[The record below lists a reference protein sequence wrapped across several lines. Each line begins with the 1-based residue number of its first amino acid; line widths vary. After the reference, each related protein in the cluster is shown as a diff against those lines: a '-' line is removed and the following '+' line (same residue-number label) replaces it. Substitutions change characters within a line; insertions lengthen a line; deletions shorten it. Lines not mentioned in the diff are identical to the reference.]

1 VEQELGSLGAHDGMQ
16 PIAPIG
22 RSPDATGEDVL
33 ADAVRVVRECLG
45 GRLLAAYAL
54 GSLAHGGFSALVSD
68 VDLALVLADPIQA
81 ADAATLLAV
90 AADVRAAGSP
100 LHARLSVFWGTPG
113 SLAGRAGGR
122 FPPLDRLCLLEH
134 GRLLIGAD
142 VRTGLPRP
150 DRCELVVAGA
160 EFALDALAE
169 HVIDDAPRPESLL
182 AGGIR
187 WTTKIVLFP
196 VRFLFTA
203 ETGHEGTNHAAVTHY
218 LTQHDAPAAALVS
231 AALDWRTDPPDPDD
245 ALALLRADLLPL
257 YRHFL
262 DDHIERL
269 TAAGRPELA
278 QAFLRWRT
286 GLDDRAASAIHPRGH
301 TRT

>member
-1 VEQELGSLGAHDGMQ
+1 MVDPLVSIAQLLEPRRHFGHMGDLLRVRAGSEGGTPTRYLHADFWLAITALRVMAFRLDLAGSLDRRRRRRARGGVPAARPAFGVLGDTRVARR
-16 PIAPIG
+16 PC
-22 RSPDATGEDVL
+22 RWSFSPAG
-33 ADAVRVVRECLG
+33 
-45 GRLLAAYAL
+45 
-54 GSLAHGGFSALVSD
+54 
-68 VDLALVLADPIQA
+68 P
-81 ADAATLLAV
+81 TL
-90 AADVRAAGSP
+90 P
-100 LHARLSVFWGTPG
+100 ART
-113 SLAGRAGGR
+113 
-122 FPPLDRLCLLEH
+122 

-150 DRCELVVAGA
+150 DRSELVVAGA

-182 AGGIR
+182 AAGIR

-203 ETGHEGTNHAAVTHY
+203 ETGHENTNHAAVTHY
-218 LTQHDAPAAALVS
+218 LAQHDAPAAALVS
-231 AALDWRTDPPDPDD
+231 AALDWRTDPPDRDH

-257 YRHFL
+257 YRHYL

-278 QAFLRWRT
+278 EAFLRWRT
-286 GLDDRAASAIHPRGH
+286 GLEDRAASAIHPRGH

>member
-1 VEQELGSLGAHDGMQ
+1 M
-16 PIAPIG
+16 
-22 RSPDATGEDVL
+22 
-33 ADAVRVVRECLG
+33 
-45 GRLLAAYAL
+45 
-54 GSLAHGGFSALVSD
+54 
-68 VDLALVLADPIQA
+68 
-81 ADAATLLAV
+81 
-90 AADVRAAGSP
+90 
-100 LHARLSVFWGTPG
+100 
-113 SLAGRAGGR
+113 
-122 FPPLDRLCLLEH
+122 
-134 GRLLIGAD
+134 
-142 VRTGLPRP
+142 RTGLPRP

-203 ETGHEGTNHAAVTHY
+203 ETGHENTNQAAVTHY

-257 YRHFL
+257 YRHYL

-269 TAAGRPELA
+269 TAAGLPELA
-278 QAFLRWRT
+278 EAFLRWRT
-286 GLDDRAASAIHPRGH
+286 GLDDRAASAIHPQGH